1 VSGPTLLLHGFTGSA
16 AAWGPAL
23 TSLRGLGREVVPV
36 DLPGH
41 GARADEIDARAFS
54 LESTLEEI
62 EHSLSAE
69 KGSASLVGYSMG
81 GRIALQYAHRHPG
94 RLGHLVLES
103 ASPGLATAEQRAERR
118 AADEELAAE
127 LERDGIEAFVD
138 RWEALPLFTTQ
149 RGLPAAIRDDVR
161 TRRLLNRA
169 GGLAAALRGLGT
181 GALPSLWD
189 VLPRIRTPTLVL
201 VGGLDDKFVE
211 IGRRMVALLPQAS
224 LHVVPDAGHAVHL
237 ERPQAW
243 ARAVGDFLERPKEA
257 R

>member
-1 VSGPTLLLHGFTGSA
+1 
-16 AAWGPAL
+16 
-23 TSLRGLGREVVPV
+23 LGREVVPV

-54 LESTLEEI
+54 LETTLEGI

-69 KGSASLVGYSMG
+69 KGLASLVGYSMG
-81 GRIALQYAHRHPG
+81 GRIALQYAYRHPG

-149 RGLPAAIRDDVR
+149 RGLPAAIGDDVR

-169 GGLAAALRGLGT
+169 GALAAALRGLGT

-189 VLPRIRTPTLVL
+189 VLPRIGTPTLVL